1 MSGWQAAVKDL
12 DAAVVQTFGREV
24 LYLPEAGGA
33 AAIRAVF
40 QPAREAEDA
49 SPGVYAVLFIRLAD
63 LPAAPARGDE
73 VEIGGVRYK
82 VFDIEADPEGAAA
95 LRLRKTG

>member
-49 SPGVYAVLFIRLAD
+49 SPGVYAVLFVRLGD
-63 LPAAPARGDE
+63 LPGAPRRGDD
-73 VEIGGVRYK
+73 VEIDGVRYK
-82 VFDIEADPEGAAA
+82 VFDIEADSEGAAV
-95 LRLRKTG
+95 LKVRKTA

>member
-1 MSGWQAAVKDL
+1 MSSWHEAVKDL

-33 AAIRAVF
+33 ATVRAVF
-40 QPAREAEDA
+40 QPARETEDA
-49 SPGVYAVLFIRLAD
+49 SPGVYAVLFVRLAE

-73 VEIGGVRYK
+73 VEIEGARYK
-82 VFDIEADPEGAAA
+82 VFDIEADAEGAAV
-95 LRLRKTG
+95 LRLRKMA

>member
-1 MSGWQAAVKDL
+1 MSGWEAAVSGL
-12 DAAVVQTFGREV
+12 NAAVVNTFGRQV

-33 AAIRAVF
+33 ATVRAVF

-49 SPGVYAVLFIRLAD
+49 SPGVYAVLFVRLAG
-63 LPAAPARGDE
+63 LPAAPMRGDE

-82 VFDIEADPEGAAA
+82 VFDIEADSEGAAV
-95 LRLRKTG
+95 LRLRKAG